1 VKKNMSK
8 PIFIVRFPYEEENR
22 SRYLETCKHLGEQL
36 SDYHVLC
43 PMDSSISIVE
53 FECYNAT
60 NATEKDIEEIKQI
73 VLKQLKDEQTR

>member
-1 VKKNMSK
+1 
-8 PIFIVRFPYEEENR
+8 
-22 SRYLETCKHLGEQL
+22 
-36 SDYHVLC
+36 
-43 PMDSSISIVE
+43 MDSSISIVE